1 MKKKI
6 FAFLMLGVTAFQ
18 LTACSLSPECK
29 EDGCH
34 ETEIYDDGY
43 CKKHYFQNVEEN
55 LKQDVKGIFNN

>member
-6 FAFLMLGVTAFQ
+6 FAFLMLGVMAFQ

-43 CKKHYFQNVEEN
+43 CKKHYFQNV
-55 LKQDVKGIFNN
+55 